1 MHLTFAYPFL
11 LCDFCC
17 VTIDRWRCPRDDSR
31 WPRSCASY
39 RLAFETSIGTLVTST
54 NIATYNTFVSNV
66 ANSQPELA
74 ALGTTWTAIG
84 STSTINAQDNTL
96 TNPNNSDPSYQI
108 YNLGG
113 NLVAASN
120 SALWGTSPNGLLNPL
135 SNPIEYTQTGAIFF
149 GNPNVIWTGTQATG
163 VPGPAP
169 LGGTIVYLGDSSAT
183 SSSWVDKD
191 FNLPTLGSF
200 PMYALSGVLTVP
212 TPEPSTMILAC
223 FAAAG
228 LAATALCRQRHFAR

>member
-1 MHLTFAYPFL
+1 M
-11 LCDFCC
+11 
-17 VTIDRWRCPRDDSR
+17 
-31 WPRSCASY
+31 
-39 RLAFETSIGTLVTST
+39 
-54 NIATYNTFVSNV
+54 
-66 ANSQPELA
+66 
-74 ALGTTWTAIG
+74 GTTWTAIG
-84 STSTINAQDNTL
+84 STSSINAEDNTL
-96 TNPNNSDPSYQI
+96 TNPNNGDPSYQI

-149 GNPNVIWTGTQATG
+149 GNPNVIWTGTEYTG

-183 SSSWVDKD
+183 SSAWVDKD
-191 FNLPTLGSF
+191 YNLPTLGAF

-212 TPEPSTMILAC
+212 TPEPSSMLLAG
-223 FAAAG
+223 FAAPG
-228 LAATALCRQRHFAR
+228 LAVLILRGRRNYKP